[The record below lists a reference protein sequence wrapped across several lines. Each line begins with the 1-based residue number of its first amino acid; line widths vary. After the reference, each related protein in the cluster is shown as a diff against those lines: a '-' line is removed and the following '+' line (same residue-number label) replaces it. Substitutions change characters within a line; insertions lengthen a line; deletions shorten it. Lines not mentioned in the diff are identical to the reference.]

1 MDQIKILLIEDN
13 PGDARIIKK
22 MLAEEKIIKFD
33 IIWENCLAKGLKR
46 LSEGG
51 FDVILLDLMLPDSI
65 GGFYT
70 FSKIQAEAQHIPII
84 VMTGFDDES
93 FAESTIQIGAQGYF
107 IKGKVDSNQLIRTI
121 NNAIETELAEKA
133 GLKNTK

>member
-1 MDQIKILLIEDN
+1 MLIEDN
-13 PGDARIIKK
+13 PPDVVFIEE

-33 IIWENCLAKGLKR
+33 IIWENGLAKGLKR

-70 FSKIQAEAQHIPII
+70 FSKIQDEAQHIPII
-84 VMTGFDDES
+84 VMTGFNDES
-93 FAESTIQIGAQGYF
+93 FAESMVQIGAQGYF
-107 IKGKVDSNQLIRTI
+107 IKGKVDSNQLIHTI
-121 NNAIETELAEKA
+121 NNAIETKLAEKA
-133 GLKNTK
+133 SPKNTK

>member
-1 MDQIKILLIEDN
+1 MLIEDN
-13 PGDARIIKK
+13 PPDAVFIEE

-33 IIWENCLAKGLKR
+33 IIWENDLTKGLKR

-51 FDVILLDLMLPDSI
+51 FDVILLDLMLPDSS

-70 FSKIQAEAQHIPII
+70 FSKIQDKAQHIPII

-93 FAESTIQIGAQGYF
+93 FAESMIYIGAQGYF
-107 IKGKVDSNQLIRTI
+107 IKGKVDSNQLIHKI
-121 NNAIETELAEKA
+121 NNAIETKLAEKA
-133 GLKNTK
+133 SPKNTK

>member
-1 MDQIKILLIEDN
+1 MLIEDN
-13 PGDARIIKK
+13 PPDAVFIEE

-33 IIWENCLAKGLKR
+33 IIWENGLAKGLKR

-70 FSKIQAEAQHIPII
+70 FSKIQDEAQHIPII
-84 VMTGFDDES
+84 VMTGFNDES
-93 FAESTIQIGAQGYF
+93 FAENMIDIGAQGYL

-121 NNAIETELAEKA
+121 NNAIETKLAEKA
-133 GLKNTK
+133 SPKNTK

>member
-1 MDQIKILLIEDN
+1 MLIEDN
-13 PGDARIIKK
+13 PPDVVFIEE

-33 IIWENCLAKGLKR
+33 IIWENGLAKGLKR

-70 FSKIQAEAQHIPII
+70 FSKIQDEAQHIPII
-84 VMTGFDDES
+84 VMTGFNDES
-93 FAESTIQIGAQGYF
+93 FAESMVQIGAQGYF
-107 IKGKVDSNQLIRTI
+107 IKGKVDSNQLIHTI
-121 NNAIETELAEKA
+121 NNAIETKLVEKA
-133 GLKNTK
+133 SPKNTN

>member
-1 MDQIKILLIEDN
+1 MLIEDN
-13 PGDARIIKK
+13 PPDAVFIEE

-33 IIWENCLAKGLKR
+33 IIWENGLAKGLKR

-70 FSKIQAEAQHIPII
+70 FSKIQDEAQHIPII

-93 FAESTIQIGAQGYF
+93 FAESMISIGAQGYF
-107 IKGKVDSNQLIRTI
+107 IKGKVDSNQLIHKI
-121 NNAIETELAEKA
+121 NNAIETKLAEKA
-133 GLKNTK
+133 SPKNTK